1 MKTRV
6 VLSIVVLVL
15 LLAVSGVGVYA
26 QDYVPSPGVLSPD
39 KVDFGG
45 ATVTLVGAIS
55 ADNFGEGTLKEGR
68 LEEAMK
74 LFNIGG
80 FEFIYRPGAEAIMT
94 RIMTGEATYDI
105 IHDDWRE
112 QYFAMAGH
120 GMLTAISD
128 ILPKEY
134 YDNMFNADQRIHTD
148 ILSIQD
154 SIFTFGHRY
163 GDCFRPTSMV
173 YNESM
178 LAREGLPDIY
188 DLWKAGKWTWEEA
201 EKLVVAVTRDTDGD
215 GVVNQWGIAY
225 RRIDYAL
232 YINNAQY
239 IKIDADGRYRYGW
252 ADEEAIWIFDKLA
265 EMYRDE
271 YIVPKALDGA
281 NRIKSG
287 NVLMQFGSDHPEG
300 GVADNGDILVMA
312 PLPLGPHTDHHIY
325 PEWAVGYAAIPIT
338 AENPEGLVAVH
349 DFLFRKEDLDFNTW
363 VRKEVAE
370 RFPNQKSAEHLFYA
384 IQNWQGDVEW
394 VNGVS
399 KTPDISVGWGD
410 DIQPLILGVES
421 PRSYLEAKRPV
432 AQAEI
437 DQLFNK

>member
-148 ILSIQD
+148 ILSI
-154 SIFTFGHRY
+154 
-163 GDCFRPTSMV
+163 
-173 YNESM
+173 
-178 LAREGLPDIY
+178 
-188 DLWKAGKWTWEEA
+188 
-201 EKLVVAVTRDTDGD
+201 
-215 GVVNQWGIAY
+215 
-225 RRIDYAL
+225 
-232 YINNAQY
+232 
-239 IKIDADGRYRYGW
+239 
-252 ADEEAIWIFDKLA
+252 
-265 EMYRDE
+265 
-271 YIVPKALDGA
+271 
-281 NRIKSG
+281 
-287 NVLMQFGSDHPEG
+287 
-300 GVADNGDILVMA
+300 
-312 PLPLGPHTDHHIY
+312 
-325 PEWAVGYAAIPIT
+325 
-338 AENPEGLVAVH
+338 
-349 DFLFRKEDLDFNTW
+349 
-363 VRKEVAE
+363 
-370 RFPNQKSAEHLFYA
+370 
-384 IQNWQGDVEW
+384 
-394 VNGVS
+394 
-399 KTPDISVGWGD
+399 
-410 DIQPLILGVES
+410 
-421 PRSYLEAKRPV
+421 
-432 AQAEI
+432 
-437 DQLFNK
+437 